1 MLTAIE
7 RSGGDALAIDDE
19 VMERDMR
26 RLRALEGI
34 DACEEG
40 GATVAALRALVARG
54 ETFTGPVVLFNTA
67 SALKYAPRA
76 AVA

>member
-1 MLTAIE
+1 
-7 RSGGDALAIDDE
+7 
-19 VMERDMR
+19 MERM
-26 RLRALEGI
+26 RALEGI

-40 GATVAALRALVARG
+40 GATLAALHVLVARG